1 MGGSAKPRR
10 RRAAA
15 PALRYERSPGPRP
28 TRRKSGDTLFG
39 GLVLLGV
46 VGCVV
51 LFALLEREL
60 GDSTWRWAAD
70 RPGGAYGFAGVLG
83 VAGPLVAV
91 LGVRSLM
98 RMPWTT
104 WRRQRG
110 RALRIAGT
118 AAAPAAALVFHA
130 LLVFDAQNSGRW
142 GKGPDGP
149 PSWVF
154 RHYPWLW
161 GVGLSAT
168 LLTCGALAYVALLRS
183 RRRRRE
189 TPGHGADTTAV

>member
-28 TRRKSGDTLFG
+28 TRRKTGATLFG

-51 LFALLEREL
+51 PFALLEREL

-118 AAAPAAALVFHA
+118 AAALAAALVSGTTRGSGAWACPPPSSPAVRSRTSRSSVPGDAGGRRPGTGRTPRLCSVPFHERT
-130 LLVFDAQNSGRW
+130 F
-142 GKGPDGP
+142 PTGP
-149 PSWVF
+149 P
-154 RHYPWLW
+154 RP
-161 GVGLSAT
+161 
-168 LLTCGALAYVALLRS
+168 
-183 RRRRRE
+183 
-189 TPGHGADTTAV
+189 